1 MGVTMFCPDCG
12 WKNPDSASACEMC
25 NKPLPGRGGRKATAP
40 PPGVA
45 GVRSFGVPQVARLG
59 DRMIAVALDTILLA
73 AAFAAAGMW
82 AATHWG
88 GGSQSRFS
96 LTGKP
101 AIIAIAV
108 TLLFGF
114 FYTWILE
121 GIFGATLGKVLA
133 GVQVRMKNGAACT
146 MGPSL
151 IRNLLR
157 IVDALAGYIVG
168 FFVAIFSKQR
178 QRLGDHVADTVV
190 VEAEPRTGMRALV
203 AVLWLASVG
212 GGAYGAYALHRAV
225 PPAAT
230 GITVATLEFLES
242 EAGPVRQR
250 GPFKPG
256 DQVFIRYGLTGFARD
271 AKNVVDIA
279 ITMVLYDPAGL
290 PLDKPVTLALGD
302 PVIGNVPVGGKLHF
316 RLPLFVPSGTCKVLL
331 RAEDLLDKKSAE
343 RSPVLPVQGTPIA
356 PATKLEVRDFT
367 FRSAEGGPA
376 VNPPV
381 FLAEQ
386 PVHYSFDIFG
396 VGFREDRASLHV
408 AYRLI
413 GPSGDVLIDRPDWQS
428 VEDAFVYHP
437 PTFYLP
443 LTARVSLEAGVPRGR
458 YTQRHIIE
466 DRITGNKIEY
476 KSAFEIR

>member
-1 MGVTMFCPDCG
+1 MFCPDCG

-25 NKPLPGRGGRKATAP
+25 NKPLPGRGGRKAVAP

-45 GVRSFGVPQVARLG
+45 GVRVSGVPQVARLG
-59 DRMIAVALDTILLA
+59 DRMIAVALDTILLVA
-73 AAFAAAGMW
+73 LFAAAGMW
-82 AATHWG
+82 AVIQWG

-101 AIIAIAV
+101 TIIALVV

-121 GIFGATLGKVLA
+121 GIFGATLGKALA
-133 GVQVRMKNGAACT
+133 GVQVRMKNGAPCT

-157 IVDALAGYIVG
+157 IVDALAGYLVG
-168 FFVAIFSKQR
+168 FFVAIFSEQR
-178 QRLGDHVADTVV
+178 QRLGDHVAYTVV
-190 VEAEPRTGMRALV
+190 VEAETRTGMRALV
-203 AVLWLASVG
+203 ALLWLAGVG
-212 GGAYGAYALHRAV
+212 GGAYGAYALHKAV
-225 PPAAT
+225 PPPAT
-230 GITVATLEFLES
+230 GITVATLEFLQS
-242 EAGPVRQR
+242 EGGPVRQR

-256 DQVFIRYGLTGFARD
+256 DQVFIRFGLTGFARD
-271 AKNVVDIA
+271 ARNVVDIA
-279 ITMVLYDPAGL
+279 VTMAAYDPAGL
-290 PLDKPVTLALGD
+290 PLDKPVNLALRD
-302 PVIGNVPVGGKLHF
+302 PVIGDGSVGGSLHF
-316 RLPLFVPSGTCKVLL
+316 RLPPFVPSGMCKVLL
-331 RAEDLLDKKSAE
+331 RAEDVLGKKSAE

-367 FRSAEGGPA
+367 FRSAEGGPP
-376 VNPPV
+376 VSPPV

-386 PVHYSFDIFG
+386 PVHYSFNIFG
-396 VGFREDRASLHV
+396 IGFREDKASLHI

-413 GPSGDVLIDRPDWQS
+413 GPSGEAVVDRPDWQS
-428 VEDAFVYHP
+428 VEEAFIYHP

-443 LTARVSLEAGVPRGR
+443 LTARVSLEPGVPRGR

-466 DRITGNKIEY
+466 DRITGTKIEY